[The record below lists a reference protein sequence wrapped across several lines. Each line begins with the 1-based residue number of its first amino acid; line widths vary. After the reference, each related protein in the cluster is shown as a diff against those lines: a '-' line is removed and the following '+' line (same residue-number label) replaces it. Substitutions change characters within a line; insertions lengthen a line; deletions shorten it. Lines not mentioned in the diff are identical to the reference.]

1 MRVIVMGKA
10 TDATENGAGID
21 PKAFEAMSRFN
32 EELADAGVLVALG
45 GLTPSSDGKRVVLD
59 GDNRMVVDGPFAET
73 KELVAGFM
81 ILEVEDMDEA
91 MAWVLRAP
99 NCAAGRSEMEIRPL
113 MGMAEFEA
121 VQTPATKAIRDRIR
135 AKLASI

>member
-10 TDATENGAGID
+10 TDGTENGAAID
-21 PKAFEAMSRFN
+21 PAAFEAMSKFN
-32 EELADAGVLVALG
+32 EELLNAGVLVALG
-45 GLTPSSDGKRVVLD
+45 GLTPSSSGKRMVMD
-59 GDNRMVVDGPFAET
+59 GDRRTVIDGPFAET

-91 MAWVLRAP
+91 IAWMMRAP
-99 NCAAGRSEMEIRPL
+99 HCAPGRSEMEIRPL

-121 VQTPATKAIRDRIR
+121 VQTPETKVIRDRIR
-135 AKLASI
+135 AKLDRA

>member
-10 TDATENGAGID
+10 TDGTENGAGID
-21 PKAFEAMSRFN
+21 PKALEAMSQFN
-32 EELADAGVLVALG
+32 EELVNAGVLVALG

-59 GDNRMVVDGPFAET
+59 GDSRIVVDGPFAET

-81 ILEVEDMDEA
+81 ILEVQDMDEA

-99 NCAAGRSEMEIRPL
+99 NCATGRSEMEIRPL

-121 VQTPATKAIRDRIR
+121 VQTPETKAIRDRIR
-135 AKLASI
+135 AKLAGT